1 MRLISRI
8 EETGTSSFAKSRG
21 GSESREGT
29 VQFLGRNKSQV
40 RAIKG
45 RRRGREKERDI
56 AGGNRRGS
64 CSWRRYA
71 SHETKLIE
79 KKQFVEG
86 RRGEEEEEEE
96 VKVLRQWRRRGGRPP
111 ERINTT
117 LARRSN
123 ERVFRGS
130 PNPIQEKKEK
140 GGEGD
145 SRGSPWRE

>member
-1 MRLISRI
+1 MAILAKYSFW
-8 EETGTSSFAKSRG
+8 EETRAKSTIG
-21 GSESREGT
+21 
-29 VQFLGRNKSQV
+29 
-40 RAIKG
+40 RAIKS
-45 RRRGREKERDI
+45 REEREKERDI

-86 RRGEEEEEEE
+86 RREGGEEK
-96 VKVLRQWRRRGGRPP
+96 VKVLRQWRRRGRPP

-117 LARRSN
+117 LARRSD

-130 PNPIQEKKEK
+130 PSSRKKK
-140 GGEGD
+140 RRKGEGTGFARLAVARMNNQTR
-145 SRGSPWRE
+145 RGRWREWRWTGGQ